1 MDFIFHFLAL
11 HCPKVTPKTVAA
23 AIGVIGAWILFSQAG
38 AVVLFHFLALHS
50 PEVAP
55 KTVTAAVGVIG
66 TRILLSQAG
75 AVILF
80 HFLALHSPEVAPKTI
95 TAAVG
100 VIGTRILFSQ
110 AGAVVLSWF
119 EFAHFGLLVAHTS
132 LTALTI
138 QAVAIYSHA
147 VFLRNARC
155 IILLI
160 AFVMAGAITAIL
172 IRLAVG
178 IYLAGCV
185 AVLHHGGVWVL
196 LACHFVR

>member
-1 MDFIFHFLAL
+1 MGCGRASYGDCSLRYHTSRIATASLLNELLGNCMDFIFHFLAL

-23 AIGVIGAWILFSQAG
+23 AIGVIGAW
-38 AVVLFHFLALHS
+38 
-50 PEVAP
+50 
-55 KTVTAAVGVIG
+55 
-66 TRILLSQAG
+66 
-75 AVILF
+75 
-80 HFLALHSPEVAPKTI
+80 
-95 TAAVG
+95 
-100 VIGTRILFSQ
+100 ILFSQ